1 MQRVQVPYEL
11 LHGDTGGTSNSVGW
25 IYYRWM
31 SPYMMYTTWYPVKD
45 LN

>member
-11 LHGDTGGTSNSVGW
+11 LHGQTGGISNRTGL
-25 IYYRWM
+25 IYYQWM
-31 SPYMMYTTWYPVKD
+31 STHMMYTTWYPVKD